1 MSLQTINV
9 GNFVNDGTGD
19 DLRTA
24 FVKINENFDEL
35 DLRGGQSN
43 TISNVGTGVGI
54 YKEKVGV
61 NLRLKTLRSGS
72 GITITAD
79 ANEITIVNSRN
90 LVNESTPTLSAN
102 LNINNNNLINGNQ
115 ISATD
120 FYGRFNGP
128 SIGVHNGPVSGNV
141 IGNLTGLVHGI
152 DVRDLN
158 NAINGFDFGSIDNVA
173 NSFLEYLFFTT
184 AVDMGSI
191 TAPAPIGIEAG
202 PIA

>member
-43 TISNVGTGVGI
+43 TISNVGTGIGV

-61 NLRLKTLRSGS
+61 NLRLKTLRSGG

-79 ANEITIVNSRN
+79 ANEITIANSRN
-90 LVNESTPTLSAN
+90 LVNEATPTLSAN
-102 LNINNNNLINGNQ
+102 LNINNNNLTNGNQ

-120 FYGRFNGP
+120 FFGRFNGP

-152 DVRDLN
+152 DVRDLD

-191 TAPAPIGIEAG
+191 IAPSAIGVDAG